1 MSGALTG
8 RLQHGDGG
16 RSMTLRTRRE
26 SAPAPNRPIPGCHAS
41 PRCLCPRAG
50 GGAAAQV
57 RTRQRKSHPVSYKQL
72 LKQQCYIGG
81 AWCDDDSRKTMEV
94 TGPGKGTVLG
104 AFPNMG
110 EAETARTIPAAE
122 GPAQAGAGDGGG

>member
-81 AWCDDDSRKTMEV
+81 AWCDADSGKTVDV
-94 TGPGKGTVLG
+94 TDPGKGAVLG
-104 AFPNMG
+104 AVPNMC
-110 EAETARTIPAAE
+110 EAETAPASAAAE
-122 GPAQAGAGDGGG
+122 AALPA